1 MIKKIIPVSRLVR
14 LEYKIHRIQNR
25 AVHPG
30 PDRLGYAEGWFPH
43 MDVCEKGNKIVVE
56 LEMPG
61 ILPEDVVILVHH
73 NRLEV
78 RGLKKEEPLPEG
90 GTYLR
95 VEREYGPFRRV
106 IDLPASILPDKAK
119 AKAVLQEGVLII
131 TLKKPENQRKK
142 V

>member
-1 MIKKIIPVSRLVR
+1 
-14 LEYKIHRIQNR
+14 
-25 AVHPG
+25 
-30 PDRLGYAEGWFPH
+30 
-43 MDVCEKGNKIVVE
+43 MDVCEKNDKIIVE

-61 ILPEDVVILVHH
+61 ILPEDLVILVHH

-78 RGLKKEEPLPEG
+78 RGLKREEPLPEG

-106 IDLPASILPDKAK
+106 IDLPASILPDKARASLK
-119 AKAVLQEGVLII
+119 DGVLVI
-131 TLKKPENQRKK
+131 TLKRPESQKNR

>member
-14 LEYKIHRIQNR
+14 IEHEIHRIQNR
-25 AVHPG
+25 AVYRG
-30 PDRLGYAEGWFPH
+30 PDRLGYAEGWFPR
-43 MDVCEKGNKIVVE
+43 MDVCEKDEEIVVE

-61 ILPEDVVILVHH
+61 IPPDEVVILVHH

-106 IDLPASILPDKAK
+106 IDLPASILPDKAR
-119 AKAVLQEGVLII
+119 AVLQDGILII
-131 TLKKPENQRKK
+131 TLKKPENQRNR

>member
-1 MIKKIIPVSRLVR
+1 MIKKIIPVARLVR
-14 LEYKIHRIQNR
+14 LDYEVHRIQNR
-25 AVHPG
+25 VVYRG
-30 PDRLGYAEGWFPH
+30 PDRLGLAEGWFPR
-43 MDVCEKGNKIVVE
+43 MDVCEKNDKIIVE

-61 ILPEDVVILVHH
+61 ILPEDLVILVHH

-78 RGLKKEEPLPEG
+78 RGLKREEPLPEG

-106 IDLPASILPDKAK
+106 IDLPASILPDKARASLK
-119 AKAVLQEGVLII
+119 DGVLVI
-131 TLKKPENQRKK
+131 TLKRPESQKNR